1 MSAKASSTNNQSLM
15 DACENA
21 TELVSYLSSTGN
33 LPEDVANAKFFEILE
48 KSRKNQLAT
57 GEEQAFW
64 NGYSKLA
71 HHAKPTQIDAL
82 RFRSYLQGR
91 RQVDSAVER
100 EYQTN
105 LFAIK
110 KIRIYSIIS
119 FVFTLLLLTY
129 VSLTASYMHSNK
141 TLAHENRQIESR
153 IYAGTR
159 LEGLLERIEQSPL
172 TSGTVGGS
180 EGGSEGG
187 GEGGATIP
195 PQPASNPLF
204 DLQRTEALAQIVS
217 HQEYN
222 LRALQFFQ
230 LYTATDVKTDDA
242 DGSQTTPFADG
253 LSQRTKIE
261 AHQNLINLLIS
272 SYFLPVFTSLLGVT
286 VFILRRTSS
295 SLNSGQYRLYESGTY
310 SYRMTLGI
318 VGGIV
323 ISWFSTT
330 DGSGVVSSLTPAALA
345 FVVGYSIEV
354 LYNLLDSIV
363 KALGAEDKNMS

>member
-1 MSAKASSTNNQSLM
+1 MADKASPNHNQSLT
-15 DACENA
+15 DACETA

-33 LPEDVANAKFFEILE
+33 LPEDVANAEFFEILD
-48 KSRKNQLAT
+48 KARRNDLAV

-105 LFAIK
+105 LSAIR
-110 KIRIYSIIS
+110 KIRVYSIIS

-129 VSLTASYMHSNK
+129 VSLTGSYMSSNK

-159 LEGLLERIEQSPL
+159 LEGLLERIEQSPI

-187 GEGGATIP
+187 GEGSQTVAGQQT
-195 PQPASNPLF
+195 SNPLF
-204 DLQRTEALAQIVS
+204 ELQRTEALAQIVS

-230 LYTATDVKTDDA
+230 LYTATGTGTEET
-242 DGSQTTPFADG
+242 DGSGTTPFAEG

-363 KALGAEDKNMS
+363 KALGAEDKGVA